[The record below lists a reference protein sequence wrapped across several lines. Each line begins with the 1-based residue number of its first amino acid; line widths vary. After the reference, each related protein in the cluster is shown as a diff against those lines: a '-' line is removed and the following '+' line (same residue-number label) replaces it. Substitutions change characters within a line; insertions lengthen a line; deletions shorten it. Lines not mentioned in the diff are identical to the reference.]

1 MILNITLE
9 IPEVYLDLFSPDL
22 ILPLGF
28 SHKGPLQPLQSHAK
42 IHYRVL
48 SRSSL
53 TLVGH
58 KLHSRGG
65 RKGTGFSLFSLGSL
79 FLAAHEN
86 GCTHTRPNLGSR
98 QYSLNI
104 A

>member
-28 SHKGPLQPLQSHAK
+28 SHKGPLQPSQSHAK
-42 IHYRVL
+42 THYRVP
-48 SRSSL
+48 SRSSS
-53 TLVGH
+53 TLVGRKPH
-58 KLHSRGG
+58 PRSGRGG
-65 RKGTGFSLFSLGSL
+65 TDSDPVSLGSPFPVTHDL
-79 FLAAHEN
+79 QAHAHATQARN
-86 GCTHTRPNLGSR
+86 HANTIG
-98 QYSLNI
+98 